1 MSRFIALIMA
11 LTAVWILFAI
21 AYDDMSGWFAIL
33 SFLLFVIALG
43 VTDDD

>member
-21 AYDDMSGWFAIL
+21 AHNDLSGWFAIL

-43 VTDDD
+43 VTDDY